1 MMGRL
6 AAYVGVLTRRQV
18 QPFDGAELRQD
29 IERPEDGRAPDPE
42 TPVPRRAD
50 QLGGREVAVLIG
62 DERCE
67 GAPRLGQPVAGAVE
81 RGVIGVGSP
90 MG

>member
-6 AAYVGVLTRRQV
+6 AADVGVLTGRQV
-18 QPFDGAELRQD
+18 QPFDGTDLRQD
-29 IERPEDGRAPDPE
+29 IERPEDRGAPDPE
-42 TPVPRRAD
+42 TPFPRRDD

-62 DERCE
+62 DERRE

-81 RGVIGVGSP
+81 RGHDRGRVGHA
-90 MG
+90 